1 MSAETSQRSGI
12 FGALTRLLRRA
23 PTPAEPEQDQVV
35 AYLAALQ
42 EMAARMKADVPKPEL
57 LATLAEQS
65 ALAIDC
71 DVALIRLVEG
81 DGRGL
86 VVYGVHGVAI
96 HRVAGLLGAF
106 SPVTE
111 TFRTLWPGALAAF
124 DLQAGVPPVLTM
136 GEYTELTEL
145 DISQLLVLPLHH
157 RGQLVGRLDLGRA
170 QGPAFSID
178 DRAAATVLAG
188 IVASA
193 VSEPAGSAQSADTD
207 ILEASVAFQRAVE
220 RQSSVRETLQGIVEA
235 VRGITESQR
244 CYGLLW
250 SEPRHAFVPSAVS
263 GIEPHLLDA
272 LKTVVLAPATIP
284 AVTHALTSGEPVLV
298 EDAGQSELLPGGLA
312 RTLHIGAAIVT
323 VLRDHQGHPLGAL
336 LLDYAGTDH
345 EFGDREVKIVSNMAL
360 HASVVLENALLAQR
374 ARLSAERLA
383 LVNEIGVELASLA
396 DPAVLFERV
405 YRRVASV
412 IDAPRFCMGLLS
424 PNEQDVE
431 YRYAVGGQV
440 AVQTVAT
447 RLGEDP
453 LSWVLRSK
461 RRTMASHRHA
471 QDRSD
476 WFPPVSDIAPSQSM
490 IAIPMLVG
498 QRAIGVM
505 AAESEAPGAY
515 SDAELELLATI
526 GVQTAA
532 AIENARLYGVVQERG
547 ELRGKMLD
555 QVLNRQEAERKMLV
569 DDIHN
574 DTLQDLASSLFRIDL
589 MSQRVP
595 QVPAEETQKELQDV
609 RDSLAENIDRLRRL
623 IFQIRPSTL
632 DILGL
637 GPALQE
643 YFGQLRDESG
653 IQAMLDV
660 ELPSRLEGDLETAI
674 YRIVQET
681 IEHVREREGVS
692 RIVVRIRQRQ
702 DKVVVTIADDGR
714 GLDPSLLGEP
724 SLAEVGGSGSKM
736 SLLTLKERA
745 ELAGGQIRM
754 ASRVGGGA
762 TIQVLLPNRSA

>member
-1 MSAETSQRSGI
+1 MSAETTQRSGI
-12 FGALTRLLRRA
+12 IGALTRWLRHT
-23 PTPAEPEQDQVV
+23 PSPAEPVQDQVV
-35 AYLAALQ
+35 VFLAALQ
-42 EMAARMKADVPKPEL
+42 EMAARMKADVPRPEL

-65 ALAIDC
+65 ALAIDG
-71 DVALIRLVEG
+71 DVALIRLIES
-81 DGRGL
+81 DQRGL
-86 VVYGVHGVAI
+86 VVYGVHGVAV

-106 SPVTE
+106 SVMTD
-111 TFRTLWPGALAAF
+111 TFRTLWPGSLATF

-145 DISQLLVLPLHH
+145 GISQLLVLPLHH
-157 RGQLVGRLDLGRA
+157 RGQLVGRLDLGRQ
-170 QGPAFSID
+170 QGGPFSVD
-178 DRAAATVLAG
+178 DRAAGTVLAG

-193 VSEPAGSAQSADTD
+193 VAEPASGARHEAD

-220 RQSSVRETLQGIVEA
+220 RQSSVRETLQGIVESI
-235 VRGITESQR
+235 RGITECER

-250 SEPRHAFVPSAVS
+250 SEARRAFVPSAVS
-263 GIEPHLLDA
+263 GIEPALMDA
-272 LKTVVLAPATIP
+272 LKAVVLAPSAIP
-284 AVTHALTSGEPVLV
+284 AMTHALTSGEPVLV
-298 EDAGQSELLPGGLA
+298 EDAGHSELLPGGLA

-323 VLRDHQGHPLGAL
+323 VMRDQQGHPLGAL
-336 LLDYAGTDH
+336 LLDYAGGDGK
-345 EFGDREVKIVSNMAL
+345 FGDREVKIVSNMAL
-360 HASVVLENALLAQR
+360 HASVVLENALLSEQ
-374 ARLSAERLA
+374 ARQSAERLA

-396 DPAVLFERV
+396 DGAALFERV
-405 YRRVASV
+405 YHHVASV
-412 IDAPRFCMGLLS
+412 IDAPRFCMGLLL
-424 PNEQDVE
+424 PNEQEVE
-431 YRYAVGGQV
+431 YRYAVGSQV
-440 AVQTVAT
+440 SVQTVVA
-447 RLGEDP
+447 RLGDDP

-461 RRTMASHRHA
+461 RRTMATHRHA
-471 QDRSD
+471 QDRSS
-476 WFPPVSDIAPSQSM
+476 WFPPVPDVSPSQSM

-505 AAESEAPGAY
+505 AAQTDARGAY
-515 SDAELELLATI
+515 VDADLELLATV

-574 DTLQDLASSLFRIDL
+574 DTLQDLASSLFRLDL
-589 MSQRVP
+589 MSRRVP
-595 QVPAEETQKELQDV
+595 QVPAEETQKELLDV
-609 RDSLAENIDRLRRL
+609 RDSLAENIDRLRHL

-643 YFGQLRDESG
+643 YFGQLEKETG
-653 IQAMLDV
+653 IRAMLDV
-660 ELPSRLEGDLETAI
+660 EIVNRLDGDLETAI
-674 YRIVQET
+674 YRIVQEA
-681 IEHVREREGVS
+681 IEHVRDRDGVT

-714 GLDPSLLGEP
+714 GIDPSLLSEP
-724 SLAEVGGSGSKM
+724 SLAQVDGSGSKM